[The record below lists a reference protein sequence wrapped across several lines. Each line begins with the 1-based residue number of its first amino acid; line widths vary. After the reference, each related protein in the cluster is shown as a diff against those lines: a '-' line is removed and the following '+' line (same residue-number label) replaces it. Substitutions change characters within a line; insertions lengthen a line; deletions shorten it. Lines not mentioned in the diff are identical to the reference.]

1 MPGTMGHG
9 RRIMGRRFGGQ
20 AALGEDAMVSVW
32 EFLRGERNTVDSG
45 GQHKITLTK
54 SQPQHAITG
63 HAATTGYLY
72 VNLHWTTRTAE
83 QSGRGSLRRLLDP
96 RILRPMEPDSYQRP
110 QLNVDLDLACMYEL
124 TDGTRGVVQP
134 LGKYFGDLQRPPY
147 IKLSGDDVYGAPSG
161 ETMYINLEKKD
172 QFKRLLIFVYIYDDT
187 PAFDRTHATVTIV
200 PQSGPRIE
208 IRLDERAAAARSCAV
223 VLIENTGDGQ
233 LTVRREVRYVHGF
246 QSDLDRLYGFGM
258 QWQRGYKTPA
268 GPGSGD

>member
-1 MPGTMGHG
+1 
-9 RRIMGRRFGGQ
+9 
-20 AALGEDAMVSVW
+20 MVSFW
-32 EFLRGERNTVDSG
+32 DYLRKDRTGFDTGN
-45 GQHKITLTK
+45 QYKITLTK
-54 SQPQHAITG
+54 AQPQHALTG
-63 HAATTGYLY
+63 PAATTGYLY

-83 QSGRGSLRRLLDP
+83 AAGAGGSTLRRLFSP
-96 RILRPMEPDSYQRP
+96 SILRPMEPDSHSRP

-134 LGKYFGDLQRPPY
+134 LGKYFGDLQKPPF

-172 QFKRLLIFVYIYDDT
+172 QFRRLLIFVYIYDDT

-200 PQSGPRIE
+200 PQTGPRLE
-208 IRLDERAAAARSCAV
+208 IKLDERAAAARSCAV

-258 QWQRGYKTPA
+258 QWQRGYKADTPQ
-268 GPGSGD
+268 G

>member
-1 MPGTMGHG
+1 
-9 RRIMGRRFGGQ
+9 
-20 AALGEDAMVSVW
+20 MVSVW
-32 EFLRGERNTVDSG
+32 EFLKGDRNTFDTG

-72 VNLHWTTRTAE
+72 VNLHWTARAAE
-83 QSGRGSLRRLLDP
+83 RAPGNALRKLFDP
-96 RILRPMEPDSYQRP
+96 RILRPMEPDSYGSQ
-110 QLNVDLDLACMYEL
+110 QVNVDLDLACMYEL

-134 LGKYFGDLQRPPY
+134 LGQLFGDLQHPPY
-147 IKLSGDDVYGAPSG
+147 IKLSGDDQYGAPSG

-200 PQSGPRIE
+200 PQSGPRLE
-208 IRLDERAAAARSCAV
+208 ISLDERAAAARSCAV

-258 QWQRGYKTPA
+258 QWQRGYKA
-268 GPGSGD
+268 SE